1 MYIYIYVYMY
11 AYAHVYTYLHNSC
24 MLACATVQQLP
35 CHGSYCELILSLA
48 RTSCRL
54 SIPPALLPLRRAGR
68 LLLARS
74 QTCSLKKSDQ
84 IHANS

>member
-1 MYIYIYVYMY
+1 MYIYICICT
-11 AYAHVYTYLHNSC
+11 HVYIYLHNSC
-24 MLACATVQQLP
+24 MCACATVQQFP

-54 SIPPALLPLRRAGR
+54 SFFRPPSCPFVEPAA

-84 IHANS
+84 IHASS